1 MASNK
6 FEKKKP
12 EVDSVKDALE
22 SKIKT
27 HAVEAEAVSKTRQA
41 RPGERV
47 GEGPGRLQQPI
58 RLLPPNITDMA
69 TFCRQLS
76 TLLDVGIPLLRSLK
90 ILSQRTQHPR
100 LKAVVK
106 QVAQRVE
113 EGQTLSSALAEHPR
127 IFSHLFVSVARVGEV
142 GGILESSMKRLADI
156 LEKKAEI
163 KKKVR
168 SALLYPVVSL
178 LTCLTVIVVILTV
191 AIPTFEAVYASQ
203 GAELPGPTKIILF
216 VSYIIRHYTL
226 IYVPVIVI
234 AIFLL
239 IGFARTSSGRYLL
252 DWLKIRL
259 PIVGPINTKINV
271 ARFSRTLGNLVTAGI
286 PLLEGL
292 SVTAKTSENVLVASN
307 LTKVY
312 MNVEHGGK
320 MEEPMRTGGVFPP
333 IVVDMVSIG
342 DEAGALDTMLIKI
355 ADTYDSDVDVSLK
368 GLTSILEPMLII
380 LMGFVVAF
388 VAMAILLPYFNLVK
402 VIR

>member
-27 HAVEAEAVSKTRQA
+27 HAVEAEAVSKTRQP

-47 GEGPGRLQQPI
+47 GESTGRFQQPI

-127 IFSHLFVSVARVGEV
+127 IFSHLFVSVAKVGEV

-203 GAELPGPTKIILF
+203 DAELPGATKVILF
-216 VSYIIRHYTL
+216 VSHIIRHYTVIYIPL
-226 IYVPVIVI
+226 IGI

-312 MNVEHGGK
+312 MN
-320 MEEPMRTGGVFPP
+320 
-333 IVVDMVSIG
+333 
-342 DEAGALDTMLIKI
+342 
-355 ADTYDSDVDVSLK
+355 
-368 GLTSILEPMLII
+368 
-380 LMGFVVAF
+380 
-388 VAMAILLPYFNLVK
+388 
-402 VIR
+402 

>member
-1 MASNK
+1 MAS
-6 FEKKKP
+6 KKP
-12 EVDSVKDALE
+12 EKTKPEAGSVKDALE

-27 HAVEAEAVSKTRQA
+27 QAVEAEAIAKMRRA
-41 RPGERV
+41 RPEESSGQRPGFLGE
-47 GEGPGRLQQPI
+47 PI
-58 RLLPPNITDMA
+58 RFLPPNITDMA

-106 QVAQRVE
+106 KVAQRVE

-168 SALLYPVVSL
+168 SALLYPVVSFL
-178 LTCLTVIVVILTV
+178 VCVTVIVVILTV
-191 AIPTFEAVYASQ
+191 AIPTFESVYASHD
-203 GAELPGPTKIILF
+203 APLPGPTKVII
-216 VSYIIRHYTL
+216 VASKIIRHYPM
-226 IYVPVIVI
+226 IYIPVIVI
-234 AIFLL
+234 AVLAL
-239 IGFARTSSGRYLL
+239 IGYAKTSSGRYLL

-259 PIVGPINTKINV
+259 PIIGPINTKINV

-292 SVTAKTSENVLVASN
+292 SVTAKTSENILVASN

-312 MNVEHGGK
+312 MNVERGGK

-342 DEAGALDTMLIKI
+342 DEAGALDTMLIKV
-355 ADTYDSDVDVSLK
+355 ADTYDGDVDVSLK
-368 GLTSILEPMLII
+368 GLTSILEPVLII
-380 LMGFVVAF
+380 MMGFAVAF
-388 VAMAILLPYFNLVK
+388 VAMAILLPYFNLVR